1 MFDNTVKQRPNKWL
15 IKNGPT
21 VKTERSESEKIE
33 RFVESLVNRKIYCVT
48 SCETKDML
56 CYFV

>member
-1 MFDNTVKQRPNKWL
+1 MFDSTVKQRPNKWL

-21 VKTERSESEKIE
+21 VKTEGSENEKIE
-33 RFVESLVNRKIYCVT
+33 KLDESFVNRKIYCVT